1 MKEEKFN
8 LEDLKEIKGLM
19 ERSVKFLSLSGLASI
34 IIGFIAL
41 TGVFSTLIFL
51 DQSPLQASLIPWGET
66 INGISVNQFI
76 YLNATNILVLSL
88 AIAAA
93 FAIKNQRKAKEPIW
107 NKVSQNLLFNLFTP
121 LFTGGILCLIFIN
134 QGLEIYLAGTSLLF
148 YGLGIIGISKYSF
161 DELKYFGLIQTLLG
175 LTALYYLEYSVQ
187 IWALG
192 FGLLHIIYGLR
203 IFKNFE
209 SK

>member
-19 ERSVKFLSLSGLASI
+19 ERSVRFLSLSGLASI

-41 TGVFSTLIFL
+41 AGIISTLIFL
-51 DQSPLQASLIPWGET
+51 GKSPLEPSLIPWGDT
-66 INGISVNQFI
+66 VKGISVDQFI
-76 YLNATNILVLSL
+76 LLNSINILVLSL

-93 FAIKNQRKAKEPIW
+93 FAIKNQKKAKEPLW

-121 LFTGGILCLIFIN
+121 LFSGGILCLIFIDH
-134 QGLEIYLAGTSLLF
+134 GLEIYLAGTSLLF
-148 YGLGIIGISKYSF
+148 YGLSIIGISKFSF
-161 DELKYFGLIQTLLG
+161 DELKYFGLIQILLG
-175 LTALYYLEYSVQ
+175 LTALYFLAFSVQ

-192 FGLLHIIYGLR
+192 FGFLHIIYGLR